1 MLPPH
6 LPQNMRARPVRLR
19 PTKPAMRLPEVTSP
33 LSRLGV
39 KNIRLR
45 LRRRPSTLK
54 SSLKVLERA

>member
-6 LPQNMRARPVRLR
+6 LPHNMKARPVRLKLM
-19 PTKPAMRLPEVTSP
+19 KPAVRLPEVTSP

-45 LRRRPSTLK
+45 LKRRPSMLK
-54 SSLKVLERA
+54 SGLKVLERA